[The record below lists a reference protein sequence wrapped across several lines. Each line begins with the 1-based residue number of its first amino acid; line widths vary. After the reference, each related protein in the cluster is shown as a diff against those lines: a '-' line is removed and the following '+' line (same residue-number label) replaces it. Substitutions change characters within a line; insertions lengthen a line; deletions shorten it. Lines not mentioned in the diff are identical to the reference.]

1 MMTQTIPRRDWDEIA
16 TIACAAH
23 HAGESMTA
31 AVAAHLGI
39 QPRAAEYL
47 VRGARSRGQSIPF
60 AARGPKP
67 DDELHAQ
74 VAAVACAAAAANQ
87 PIAAAVAERF
97 GRSWRCATNLISRT
111 RQRGYQIPYDYRGD
125 PRPVVAADRA
135 PTLVCD
141 CGHHCGSFDLLV
153 RHTLTAHR
161 RAPYRHERTPRLEAA

>member
-16 TIACAAH
+16 TIACAAQQ
-23 HAGESMTA
+23 AGESMTTA
-31 AVAAHLGI
+31 IAAHLDI
-39 QPRAAEYL
+39 STRWAEQL
-47 VRGARSRGQSIPF
+47 IHLARKNGRSIPY
-60 AARGPKP
+60 ATRGPKP
-67 DDELHAQ
+67 DTELHAQ
-74 VAAVACAAAAANQ
+74 VAAVACAARAAGQ
-87 PIAAAVAERF
+87 PIAAAVAEHF
-97 GRSWRCATNLISRT
+97 GRTWECATNLISRT